1 MERNEIMDK
10 LQVFCKEELD
20 IENLISAE
28 DCMSDIGIDSI
39 GFMMIVVFIEEEF
52 HIEIDDILSEEG
64 SSMTFRE
71 LADYIITCSGGKDG
85 TTMD

>member
-1 MERNEIMDK
+1 MKHKIIMDK

-20 IENLISAE
+20 IGNLILP
-28 DCMSDIGIDSI
+28 DDHLSDVGIDSI

-64 SSMTFRE
+64 SSITFGE
-71 LADYIITCSGGKDG
+71 LADYIIKSSGGKDG
-85 TTMD
+85 TAMD